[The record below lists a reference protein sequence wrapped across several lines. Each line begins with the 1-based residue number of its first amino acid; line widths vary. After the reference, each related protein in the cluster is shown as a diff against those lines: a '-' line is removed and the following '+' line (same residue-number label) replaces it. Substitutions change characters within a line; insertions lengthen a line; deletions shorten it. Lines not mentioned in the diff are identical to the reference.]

1 MATKRLTMRKT
12 KDILRLRWDLGLTYR
27 EVARSSGQSVG
38 ALHATLARAALAGRD
53 WERAAALDEA
63 VLEAVLYGT
72 PAGPTDQRPLPDF
85 AEVHVERKRK
95 GVTLE
100 LLHIEYLERHPGGYR
115 YTQFCE
121 LYRQWLSRRC
131 LTMRQV
137 HRAGEKLFVDYSGK
151 KPHLVDRL
159 TGGLVEVELFV
170 GVLGASSYT
179 FAEAT
184 ATQRS
189 ADWIASHIRCFEFV
203 GGAPDLVVPDQL
215 KSGVTRP
222 CRYEP
227 EVQRTYQEMAAHYG
241 TSVLPARPYHPRDKA
256 KVEVAVQVVQ
266 RWILARIRNE
276 TFFTLEALNLRIAE
290 LLAELNDRTMK
301 KFGTSRRALFER
313 LERAALRPLPTERF
327 TYAEWKKAKVNV
339 DYHVEVEHHYYSVPF
354 QLLGEDVE
362 ARVGATTVEIFHHG
376 RRVHA
381 HLRSWQRGH
390 HTTVP
395 AHMPS
400 SHRHHLEWSP
410 SRIVGW
416 AATVGPETARL
427 VEAILADR
435 PHPEQGYRSGLGILR
450 LGKRYGNERLERA
463 CARALGAGARSYRHV
478 DSILKNGLDQ
488 LPLSPAPGEEPAPV
502 QHINIRGHDYYR

>member
-1 MATKRLTMRKT
+1 MATERLTMRKT
-12 KDILRLRWDLGLTYR
+12 REILRLKWNLGLSHR
-27 EVARSSGQSVG
+27 AVHESLGVSHGAVSG
-38 ALHATLARAALAGRD
+38 TLARAEAAGLT
-53 WERAAALDEA
+53 WPEVSALDDLA
-63 VLEAVLYGT
+63 LEAQLYGART
-72 PAGPTDQRPLPDF
+72 APARTRPVPDF
-85 AEVHVERKRK
+85 GEVHREHRRK

-100 LLHIEYLERHPGGYR
+100 LLHLEYLGVHPDGYR

-121 LYRQWLSRRC
+121 LYRAWLGRRG

-137 HRAGEKLFVDYSGK
+137 HRAGEKVFVDYSGK
-151 KPHLVDRL
+151 KPHLVDRS
-159 TGGLVEVELFV
+159 TGKLVEVELFV
-170 GVLGASSYT
+170 AVLGASSYT
-179 FAEAT
+179 YAEAT

-189 ADWIASHIRCFEFV
+189 ADWIASHIRAFEFF
-203 GGAPDLVVPDQL
+203 GGVTDLVVPDQL

-266 RWILARIRNE
+266 RWILARMRKE
-276 TFFTLEALNLRIAE
+276 TFFTLEALNGRIAE
-290 LLAELNDRTMK
+290 LLDELNGRTMK
-301 KFGTSRRALFER
+301 RFGASRRELFER
-313 LERAALRPLPTERF
+313 VEQAALRPLPGERF
-327 TYAEWKKAKVNV
+327 DYAEWKKVKVNV
-339 DYHVEVEHHYYSVPF
+339 DYHVEVDHHYYSVPF
-354 QLLGEDVE
+354 QLAEEQVE

-381 HLRSWQRGH
+381 HVRSWQRGH

-395 AHMPS
+395 GHMPS
-400 SHRHHLEWSP
+400 SHRHHAEWSP

-427 VEAILADR
+427 VGAILGDR
-435 PHPEQGYRSGLGILR
+435 PHPEQGYRSALGIIR
-450 LGKRYGNERLERA
+450 LGKRYGDDRLEQA
-463 CARALGAGARSYRHV
+463 CARAFAAGARSYRHV

-488 LPLSPAPGEEPAPV
+488 LPPPAAPAEEPAPV
-502 QHINIRGHDYYR
+502 QHSNVRGHDYYR